1 MYGYKRYSR
10 DPHWLNAKFGSY
22 CKKCNKTIKTGDKI
36 FYYPATKSA
45 YCELCGSY
53 AEKDFIRCVEMETG
67 QLIGY

>member
-22 CKKCNKTIKTGDKI
+22 CKKCNKSIKTGEKI

-45 YCELCGSY
+45 YCEICGSY